1 MISAIMPT
9 LFGITGT
16 DVEIIDESLMRIA
29 GTGKYRHMLN
39 KNVAQNGYIYR
50 HVLQVRET
58 VLIKNPGEH
67 PLCQRCEKHHYCSEM
82 LDLNAPIFSIAS
94 SG

>member
-1 MISAIMPT
+1 MISVLSNIQDDICNYADAIS
-9 LFGITGT
+9 GITGT

-39 KNVAQNGYIYR
+39 ENVAKNGYIYH

-58 VLIKNPGEH
+58 VLIKTPASI
-67 PLCQRCEKHHYCSEM
+67 RCVSYVKNTTTVLKCW
-82 LDLNAPIFSIAS
+82 I
-94 SG
+94 